1 MSEDSAPAQIIDQRL
16 QRALRDQ
23 AQRQERLR
31 HAQVFLASP
40 LFVDLSA
47 APTVVADD
55 PAALREHHRDLSY
68 RIGVLESVLA
78 LMTEERAI
86 LERVIAAAEDPGG
99 AAGEAGPDAADQAPD
114 QA

>member
-1 MSEDSAPAQIIDQRL
+1 MSDESAPAQIMDQTL
-16 QRALRDQ
+16 ERALRDQ

-47 APTVVADD
+47 APTAVSDD

-78 LMTEERAI
+78 LMREERAI
-86 LERVIAAAEDPGG
+86 LERVIAAAE
-99 AAGEAGPDAADQAPD
+99 APDAEVASVQPAPD

>member
-1 MSEDSAPAQIIDQRL
+1 MSEKGASAQIVDQTL
-16 QRALRDQ
+16 ERALRDQ

-40 LFVDLSA
+40 LFVDLGA
-47 APTVVADD
+47 APVTVGDD
-55 PAALREHHRDLSY
+55 PDALREHHRDLSY

-78 LMTEERAI
+78 LMSEERAI
-86 LERVIAAAEDPGG
+86 LERVIAAAGDAGEDPG
-99 AAGEAGPDAADQAPD
+99 ETGPAVDQDPD

>member
-1 MSEDSAPAQIIDQRL
+1 MSEKGASAQIVDQTLERV
-16 QRALRDQ
+16 LRDQ

-47 APTVVADD
+47 APLTVGDD
-55 PAALREHHRDLSY
+55 PEALREHHRDLSY

-86 LERVIAAAEDPGG
+86 LERVIAAAGDAGEDP
-99 AAGEAGPDAADQAPD
+99 GEAGPAADQDPD